1 MAKDTNRSS
10 TFLRKHRVVI
20 KDFFRQQLLATIGY
34 TMTTAALIAA
44 FLTSGIAEHETLRW
58 TGLAVLLL
66 AVILIARVIS
76 VYIIAPLKYMKQVQA
91 FPEEQQEKLTKEYP
105 NAKKVGQHRYLSELM
120 IFFTQLRIFV
130 VRYEDITG
138 VSSKKRDLLL
148 HIKDREAPLLLPCHA
163 NGVSP
168 VVFAY
173 LRSKNPEIK
182 IIGSAD
188 RKEISV

>member
-1 MAKDTNRSS
+1 MQNKGKSFLAKH
-10 TFLRKHRVVI
+10 KAVI
-20 KDFFRQQLLATIGY
+20 KDFFRQQLISTIGY

-44 FLTSGIAEHETLRW
+44 FLISGIMENETLRW
-58 TGLAVLLL
+58 TGLIVLLL
-66 AVILIARVIS
+66 TVLLIARVIS
-76 VYIIAPLKYMKQVQA
+76 VYAIAPMKYADQVQSL
-91 FPEEQQEKLTKEYP
+91 PEEQQEKLPNEYP
-105 NAKKVGQHRYLSELM
+105 SAKKVGQHRYLSELLL
-120 IFFTQLRIFV
+120 FFTQTRIIV

-148 HIKDREAPLLLPCHA
+148 HIKDKEAPLLLPCHA

-173 LRSKNPEIK
+173 LRSKNPKIK

-188 RKEISV
+188 RKETSV